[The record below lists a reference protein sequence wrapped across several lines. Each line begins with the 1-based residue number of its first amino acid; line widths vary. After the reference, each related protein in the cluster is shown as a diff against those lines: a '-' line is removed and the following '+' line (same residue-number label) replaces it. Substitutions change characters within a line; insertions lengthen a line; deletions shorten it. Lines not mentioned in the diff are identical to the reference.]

1 MAAASTPHG
10 SEPSPVIPLSALGAG
25 DLDRAGG
32 KAANLGELLRAG
44 LPVPPGVVITT
55 DAYVAAAHRAGLD
68 ALLADPATPPSAL
81 RSALEAAP
89 ITRDL
94 DREIRRAYQGLRGP
108 GEHEA
113 CVAVRSSATAEDLP
127 GAAFAGQQDTVLD
140 VRGEEEVL
148 AAVRRCWASLWS
160 DRAVSYRRERRIDPR
175 EVRIAVIIQRMVP
188 ARWAGVAF
196 TADPV
201 TGARDRLV
209 VDAFPGIGEAVVS
222 GAVTAEHIV
231 VGPTG
236 RVLSRTAGRDPSTD
250 AVPAALPDE
259 DLASLVPQARRIAE
273 HFGRPEDIEWAVGP
287 SGVQITQARPMTALP
302 PPSAPLSRPQRLQ
315 CSVLL
320 EFLPVRPYPLDVTTQ
335 IAHGPARMMQGIA
348 QFYGVEGLFT
358 GFLREEDGVVVQL
371 RPATARP
378 TARLLAAP
386 AKLVSRIRR
395 FDPAVWARDPRQ
407 QAFLAEITALEELDL
422 GSLDWESLLAVPP
435 RAFATLETCRDLRI
449 DYLPGS
455 AAAVA
460 RLALLALL
468 LGEHALIADLLGGAR
483 TRTADAD
490 RALED
495 LAAAV
500 RADPA
505 LTERMIAA
513 QDPEELV
520 RLAADPAHPVLREG
534 LEGFLEEFGRRETTS
549 SMLVSTPTLDE
560 CPEIVLGMVRAILAR
575 PQGATA
581 RASRSQESRSRLL
594 AHPGLRGRR
603 AADRVD
609 RWIRAAQAGV
619 AFRED
624 SHFHF
629 TAALPTLRRALRE
642 SGRRLAAAGVLEDPE
657 DVVHLRWEEISAIRD
672 PDALPAE
679 ASRELRRAVRRRA
692 ARRAELHGVP
702 LLDAARV
709 FPARGGPGALATGMP
724 SGAGIATGTARIIR
738 GPEDFARLRDGD
750 VLVCPFTNPAWT
762 PLFLRAAAVVV
773 DAGSPGSHAAI
784 VAREQGI
791 PSVTATG
798 TGTRTIEDGALV
810 TVDGTHGR
818 VTPAGPEAGR

>member
-1 MAAASTPHG
+1 MTA
-10 SEPSPVIPLSALGAG
+10 PSPPSPPGRSSVLPLSALGAG

-44 LPVPPGVVITT
+44 LPVPPGAVITT

-68 ALLADPATPPSAL
+68 ALLADPAAPPSAL
-81 RSALEAAP
+81 RRALEDAP
-89 ITRDL
+89 IAADL
-94 DREIRRAYQGLRGP
+94 DREIRSAYQGLRGP
-108 GEHEA
+108 GEDEA
-113 CVAVRSSATAEDLP
+113 RVAVRSSATAEDLP

-148 AAVRRCWASLWS
+148 AAVRRCWASLWT
-160 DRAVSYRRERRIDPR
+160 DRAVSYRRERGIDPH
-175 EVRIAVIIQRMVP
+175 EVRIAVILQRMVP

-209 VDAFPGIGEAVVS
+209 IDAVPGLGEAVVS
-222 GAVTAEHIV
+222 GAVTAEHLV
-231 VGPTG
+231 VGPAG
-236 RVLSRTAGRDPSTD
+236 RVLSRTPGRDPATG
-250 AVPAALPDE
+250 AVPAALPHE
-259 DLASLVPQARRIAE
+259 VLTALLPLARRIDE
-273 HFGRPEDIEWAVGP
+273 HFGRPQDIEWAADG

-302 PPSAPLSRPQRLQ
+302 PPSVPLSPAQRLQ

-348 QFYGVEGLFT
+348 RFYGVEGLFA
-358 GFLREEDGVVVQL
+358 GFLREEDGVAVQL
-371 RPATARP
+371 LPARARP
-378 TARLLAAP
+378 TARLLATP
-386 AKLVSRIRR
+386 AKLAARIRR

-407 QAFLAEITALEELDL
+407 QEFLAEIAALEDLDL
-422 GSLDWESLLAVPP
+422 AALDWQSLLAVPP

-490 RALED
+490 RALEE
-495 LAAAV
+495 LADAV

-513 QDPEELV
+513 RSPEELV
-520 RLAADPAHPVLREG
+520 RLAADRGHPLLQDG
-534 LEGFLEEFGRRETTS
+534 LARFLEEFGRRETTS

-560 CPEIVLGMVRAILAR
+560 CPEIVLGMVRANLAR
-575 PQGATA
+575 PRDATP
-581 RASRSQESRSRLL
+581 RASRSRAARSRLL
-594 AHPGLRGRR
+594 AHPGLRGPR
-603 AADRVD
+603 AADRAD

-657 DVVHLRWEEISAIRD
+657 DVLHLRWEEISAI
-672 PDALPAE
+672 PAPESLPE
-679 ASRELRRAVRRRA
+679 ARCRELRRAVRRRA
-692 ARRAELHGVP
+692 ARRAELEGVP
-702 LLDAARV
+702 MLDAARV
-709 FPARGGPGALATGMP
+709 FPSRGGPGALATGMP
-724 SGAGIATGTARIIR
+724 SGAGIATGPARIIR
-738 GPEDFARLRDGD
+738 GPEDFARLQDGD

-798 TGTRTIEDGALV
+798 TGTRLIEDGALV

-818 VTPAGPEAGR
+818 VTPAAGS